1 MSEPTP
7 GAVLRDAVGRTLAT
21 LVDIVQTRLE
31 LASVEFEEERLRLG
45 GLALAAA
52 CTLFF
57 AFAALTAFTVAL
69 VLWCP
74 PESRPAVLAAAG
86 ALASLVAV
94 AAAWRWRHLAATRPP
109 LLQATLAEL
118 QADGAALRGDPR

>member
-1 MSEPTP
+1 MSEATP
-7 GAVLRDAVGRTLAT
+7 GAVLRGAVGRTLAT
-21 LVDIVQTRLE
+21 LLDIVQTRLE
-31 LASVEFEEERLRLG
+31 LASVELEEERLRLG

-69 VLWCP
+69 VLSCP

-86 ALASLVAV
+86 AVAVLVAA
-94 AAAWRWRHLAATRPP
+94 AAAWRWRHLAAARPP

-118 QADGAALRGDPR
+118 RADGAALRGDPP